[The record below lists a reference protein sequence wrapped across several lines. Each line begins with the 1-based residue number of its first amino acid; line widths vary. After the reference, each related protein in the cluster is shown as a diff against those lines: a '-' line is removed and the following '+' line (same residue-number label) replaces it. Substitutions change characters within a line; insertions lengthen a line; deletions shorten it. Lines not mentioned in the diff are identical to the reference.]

1 MENKLAWFTGIIGAV
16 VSYMF
21 DLMGVAV
28 TILILFMLVDYITG
42 LVAAGIN
49 RELNSRIGL
58 HGFARKLYILVLIG
72 MVYALEFAA
81 LQYTDM
87 DIFGG
92 AIGDGAAW
100 AYIAIEFIS
109 IAENG
114 VKMNAPMPPFVKN
127 LLKMIRDKTGLNEGE
142 AQ

>member
-1 MENKLAWFTGIIGAV
+1 MENKLAWFTGVIEAV

-21 DLMGVAV
+21 GLIGVAV
-28 TILILFMLVDYITG
+28 SILILFRLVDYCTG
-42 LVAAGIN
+42 LVVAGIN
-49 RELNSRIGL
+49 RELNSRVGL

-81 LQYTDM
+81 LQYTEM

-100 AYIAIEFIS
+100 TYIFVEFIS

-114 VKMNAPMPPFVKN
+114 VKMNAPMPPSVSFVPPSPHATDC
-127 LLKMIRDKTGLNEGE
+127 L
-142 AQ
+142 